1 MYQLKQNILLIAANL
16 LVPVAVLV
24 YAAGFFRYKP
34 SLFVPDIRHETF
46 HRHSTFP
53 ESPPFDKVIVMVVDA
68 LRSLIRSGAAIP
80 FTAHAGPPSLTIT
93 RIKAMTTGS
102 NPSFVDLFL
111 NLADDEAANTLSDE
125 DTWLA
130 RLKSSSRG
138 KKLVFYGENTWL
150 QLFPN
155 IFDRSEGTHAF
166 YVPDFTEVDNNVTRH
181 IAHELPNDDWSALVV
196 HFSGLD
202 HVGHVGGPQR

>member
-46 HRHSTFP
+46 YGHSTSP
-53 ESPPFDKVIVMVVDA
+53 ESPPFDKVIFMVVDA

-166 YVPDFTEVDNNVTRH
+166 YVPVRTLQLRLSRDKN
-181 IAHELPNDDWSALVV
+181 
-196 HFSGLD
+196 
-202 HVGHVGGPQR
+202 